1 MPEQIDPTQ
10 DYGISV
16 DMPAEDAAPPPAPFL
31 GIPEEQ
37 LLQMTQDVCISLS
50 NFRSQMGLDD
60 CPLGTG
66 TAPILTSA
74 GRSGTWANLRQCWRY
89 EYEGNMVHRRLLGGV
104 FLENG
109 PTGGWSLCIP
119 KRFVNSL
126 ASKAEDDL
134 LGSDM
139 FFAAMPENIVDK
151 QESMLSKQVETKVQ
165 KDIGRSNLRATL
177 AESIRVAFIE
187 GERCVKLT
195 YRVDKTQYIGD
206 ATVMMDPADPTQP
219 FKTPSGDYI
228 FNKDSTIDILVDV
241 TGKFVSA
248 YDGTSPPA
256 TDPQTGQPT
265 QFMQTRLEKEPAVI
279 MPQQPVFQLLQKIP
293 ITITHKRGLEADGL
307 FCEDFIYDIY
317 QPRLSECKL
326 MAHSYDVPKK
336 EIEES
341 YPEYAARKIT
351 LSVTGPTAQASM
363 PILDMGEQLRLG
375 VTDEL
380 VNIHETYYRCR
391 VNPTDPNESWLF
403 MIIDMTNRIP
413 IYAEYLGNM
422 KMKRPPFGLI
432 RGLRS
437 EPGRAYGV
445 GVYQD
450 FRDQNLA
457 IDVTFNR
464 LMLKDSKEGSV
475 TFVNRAMIKE
485 LQEGH
490 KLTIGGKEI
499 YTISPNY
506 PDEVGP
512 KNPPVFRINLNEM
525 DAEGWQILDKL
536 IAGGQLLYGIVDIGG
551 LSDSNAPIAKDATAT
566 ATRNIERS
574 GNTLAKST
582 QSMQAADIVELLSMA
597 TDLILENMDPQDIAF
612 TPGEQALA
620 LLNRDEI
627 RNLPRDVR
635 LTLTRSRGSDLL
647 ATSAQA
653 TTLVMQYYGLML
665 EMRAHTREFF
675 LDQLRALEVADAD
688 TVLVEPTPEEIQAQN
703 QSTQNPPK
711 EQEQI
716 RLMGTD
722 LLPSEAGQLLQ
733 EMGITPDPARKTM
746 APMTQDQ
753 QQLASDEKQT
763 AIKALPSPE
772 SKKPST
778 AA

>member
-1 MPEQIDPTQ
+1 MPEETDPTK
-10 DYGISV
+10 YGLGV
-16 DMPAEDAAPPPAPFL
+16 EMGAEDTAPPPAPFL

-37 LLQMTQDVCISLS
+37 LHEMTQDVCTQLQ
-50 NFRSQMGLDD
+50 NYRAQMGLDE
-60 CPLGTG
+60 CPLGIG
-66 TAPILTSA
+66 TAPILSSA
-74 GRSGTWANLRQCWRY
+74 GRSGTWANLRQCSRL
-89 EYEGNMVHRRLLGGV
+89 EYDGNMIHRRLLGGV

-151 QESMLSKQVETKVQ
+151 QEASLSKQVESKVQ

-219 FKTPSGDYI
+219 FRTPNGDYI
-228 FNKDSTIDILVDV
+228 FQKDNVLVIVVDIQ
-241 TGKFVSA
+241 GKFLRQF
-248 YDGTSPPA
+248 DGNPLA
-256 TDPQTGQPT
+256 TDPKTQQPT
-265 QFMQTRLEKEPAVI
+265 EFIQTRLEKEPAVI
-279 MPQQPVFQLLQKIP
+279 MPQQPLFQLMQKIP
-293 ITITHKRGLEADGL
+293 ITITHKHGLEADGL
-307 FCEDFIYDIY
+307 FCEDFIYDIF
-317 QPRLSECKL
+317 QRLSECKL

-391 VNPTDPNESWLF
+391 VNPTDLNESWLF

-437 EPGRAYGV
+437 EPCRAYGV

-464 LMLKDSKEGSV
+464 LMLKDSKESSI
-475 TFVNRAMIKE
+475 TFQNRAMIKE

-490 KLTIGGKEI
+490 KLVLGGKEI

-506 PDEVGP
+506 PDQVGP
-512 KNPPVFRINLNEM
+512 TNPPVFRINL
-525 DAEGWQILDKL
+525 AEISHEAWEILDKL
-536 IAGGQLLYGIVDIGG
+536 IAGGTLLYGITDIAA
-551 LSDSNAPIAKDATAT
+551 LSDTNTPISKDATAT
-566 ATRNIERS
+566 ATRNVERT
-574 GNTLAKST
+574 GNTLQKST
-582 QSMQAADIVELLSMA
+582 QSLQAGDIIGLLDMA
-597 TDLILENMDPQDIAF
+597 VDLVLENMSETDVAF
-612 TPGEQALA
+612 TPGEQSLA

-635 LTLTRSRGSDLL
+635 LTLTRSKGADLL
-647 ATSAQA
+647 ATNAQA
-653 TTLVMQYYGLML
+653 TQLVLQYMALPAIQ
-665 EMRAHTREFF
+665 RKAVREFF

-688 TVLVEPTPEEIQAQN
+688 SVLDDPTPEEIQAEQQANQN
-703 QSTQNPPK
+703 APK
-711 EQEQI
+711 EMATIALKDIGPLTPDERAQALKLLGINASPPDQVAAVEQADTQTQ
-716 RLMGTD
+716 LALKAPAPK
-722 LLPSEAGQLLQ
+722 LLP
-733 EMGITPDPARKTM
+733 PA
-746 APMTQDQ
+746 A
-753 QQLASDEKQT
+753 
-763 AIKALPSPE
+763 
-772 SKKPST
+772 
-778 AA
+778 